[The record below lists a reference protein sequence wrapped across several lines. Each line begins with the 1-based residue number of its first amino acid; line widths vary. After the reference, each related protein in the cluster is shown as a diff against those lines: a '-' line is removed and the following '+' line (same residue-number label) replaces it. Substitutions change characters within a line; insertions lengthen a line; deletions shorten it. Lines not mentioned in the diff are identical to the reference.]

1 MKRGKVV
8 SLFIILLLL
17 SFTSSVLAE
26 SILDRVKNEGVVRI
40 GTGTTVP
47 PMNYINEKGE
57 WVGFDIDLG
66 DAIAKKLGEK
76 LGKELKVER
85 VNVNTKTRVAF
96 LANGR
101 VDMSISSMSWT
112 RGRDEQID
120 YAFPPYL
127 WTGKIFYAKK
137 GRFKTFKDL
146 GGKRICVEQG
156 SNAYIAGPQ
165 EIAKHT
171 DVKPEMVA
179 FSTNPN
185 AECFMALKQGKVD
198 AFTQDSVIIAAV
210 AGKEGVDYEPVGP
223 IYSPGLYGIGVP
235 PNDSQWRDAV
245 SFALQDLIKDGTY
258 DKIYDKWF
266 GPKGIFPSPIN
277 MKPRLPEDIYGTE
290 YNKFVAPD

>member
-1 MKRGKVV
+1 MKKSSIAVILMF
-8 SLFIILLLL
+8 SLLLHFATY
-17 SFTSSVLAE
+17 SEAGE
-26 SILDRVKNEGVVRI
+26 STLNQVKAKGVVRI

-47 PMNYINEKGE
+47 PMNYIDEKGN
-57 WVGFDIDLG
+57 WTGFDVDLG
-66 DAIAKKLGEK
+66 DAIAQKLGV
-76 LGKELKVER
+76 KVER
-85 VNVNTKTRVAF
+85 INVNTKTRVAF
-96 LANGR
+96 LANGQ

-112 RGRDEQID
+112 KSRDEAID

-137 GRFKTFKDL
+137 GRFKSFKDL

-156 SNAYIAGPQ
+156 SNAFIAGPQ

-171 DVKPEMVA
+171 DKKPEMVSVA
-179 FSTNPN
+179 TNPN
-185 AECFMALKQGKVD
+185 AECFLSLKQGKVD

-235 PNDSQWRDAV
+235 PNDSKWRDAV
-245 SFALQDLIKDGTY
+245 TLAFQELIKDGTY

-266 GPKGIFPSPIN
+266 GPNGKFPSPIN

-290 YNKFVAPD
+290 YNTFVAPD